1 MKRLFPQMLG
11 NESLCHRLGR
21 EFGSGKHAHAY
32 ILAGEKGSGKHTLA
46 RLIAMAVSCENRG
59 DPDGDLPCGTCR
71 SCRKILSGNAPDLVT
86 VSKPADKATM
96 GIEVIRDLRSGLHVL
111 PNDTDVRVYVI
122 EEAHLMTP
130 AAQNAFL
137 LTLEEPPSFVLF
149 LLLTESA
156 DALLETV
163 RSRAPIFRMQPLSS
177 QTIREKLL
185 ADYPAARTMLRDEPE
200 NFEAM
205 LLLSA
210 GLLGRAIALLDAG
223 ERETLLAERAE
234 VVSLVRV
241 LADGRDS
248 ARILLTLRDIG
259 VSRKRLLSGLL
270 LLELALRDLLALGQD
285 ENAVRIFYTEGES
298 ALELSERFSAARLLY
313 YLKEIGE
320 AKQAL
325 SQNAN
330 TNLVLAKLT
339 ARLSVYRG

>member
-21 EFGSGKHAHAY
+21 EFGTGKHAHAY

-46 RLIAMAVSCENRG
+46 RLIAMAVSCEKRRE
-59 DPDGDLPCGTCR
+59 PDGDLPCGMCR
-71 SCRKILSGNAPDLVT
+71 SCRKVLSGNAPDLVT

-96 GIEVIRDLRSGLHVL
+96 GVEVIRDLRSGLHVL

-156 DALLETV
+156 EALLETV
-163 RSRAPIFRMQPLSS
+163 RSRAPIFRMQPLSPE
-177 QTIREKLL
+177 TIREKLL
-185 ADYPAARTMLRDEPE
+185 ADYPTARTMLRDEPDS
-200 NFEAM
+200 FEAI
-205 LLLSA
+205 LLLSGGA
-210 GLLGRAIALLDAG
+210 LGRAISLLDEG
-223 ERETLLAERAE
+223 ERETLLSERAD
-234 VVSLVRV
+234 VVSLVHV

-248 ARILLTLRDIG
+248 AGVLLSLRAIATT
-259 VSRKRLLSGLL
+259 RKRLLSGLL
-270 LLELALRDLLALGQD
+270 LLELALRDLLLLGQD
-285 ENAVRIFYTEGES
+285 ERAAHLFYTEAEN
-298 ALELSERFSAARLLY
+298 AAELSERFSAARLFY

-320 AKQAL
+320 AKLAL

-330 TNLVLAKLT
+330 MNLVLAKLT
-339 ARLSVYRG
+339 ARLSTY

>member
-11 NESLCHRLGR
+11 NESLCHRLGK
-21 EFGSGKHAHAY
+21 EFGGGKHAHAY
-32 ILAGEKGSGKHTLA
+32 ILAGERGSGKHTLA
-46 RLIAMAVSCENRG
+46 RLIAMAVSCEKRG
-59 DPDGDLPCGTCR
+59 EPDGDLPCGTCR

-86 VSKPADKATM
+86 VSRPEDRATM
-96 GIEVIRDLRSGLHVL
+96 GVEVIRELRSGLHVL

-163 RSRAPIFRMQPLSS
+163 RSRAPIFRMQPLSPK
-177 QTIREKLL
+177 TIREKLL
-185 ADYPAARTMLRDEPE
+185 ADYSAARIMLREEPE

-205 LLLSA
+205 LLLS
-210 GLLGRAIALLDAG
+210 GGSLGRAISLLDGG
-223 ERETLLAERAE
+223 EREGLLSERAE
-234 VVSLVRV
+234 VASLVRV
-241 LADGRDS
+241 LAGGKDS
-248 ARILLTLRDIG
+248 REVLLLLRSIG
-259 VSRKRLLSGLL
+259 ATRKRLLSGLA
-270 LLELALRDLLALGQD
+270 LLELALRDLLLQGQD
-285 ENAVRIFYTEGES
+285 ESATRLFYTEAEN
-298 ALELSERFSAARLLY
+298 AVELSERFSAARLLY

-325 SQNAN
+325 SRNAN
-330 TNLVLAKLT
+330 YNLVLAKLT
-339 ARLSVYRG
+339 ARLSVYRR